1 MTESPEITN
10 QPSESFTDQVRTAVL
25 WRSGTQ
31 IFSQILTWAS
41 TFLVIR
47 ILNPSDY
54 GLFAMTQVIL
64 VLLNLLNGYGLA
76 SGYIQKREASPS
88 DARQLLGML
97 ILVNLILG
105 ALQFA
110 AAPLA
115 AAYYRQ
121 PIVADLLRVQALLF
135 LTTPFSAYGHAVLC
149 RRMDFRGQAA
159 ANLASAVAG
168 AGTALTCALS
178 GWGIWTLI
186 AAPIALFGTHATISM
201 IAANQWV
208 RPSFRF
214 SGSGAMAR
222 YGALIA
228 TSQFF
233 WFLQSQADVV
243 IAGRVLDPHALGI
256 YTTSLFLTQIFV
268 SKFVPPL
275 NEVAFSAYARIQ
287 EDRAAVAGGFA
298 RSVRL
303 ILLIGAPFYMGLF
316 VVADPLVAVILGNK
330 WLAAADIIR
339 IIAFAMPFMTVQ
351 VLFSPATDAMGR
363 PDISVGNG
371 ALAALLFP
379 VCFLVGIQFGVAG
392 LAGSWLVAHPL
403 YLAWCARRSL
413 PVIGLSPRALAAA
426 AAPPMLAAIAMAGIV
441 TLIDRMTMIED
452 SLPRLILLVVS
463 GAAAYAAWLVL
474 FARPTLDDA
483 ITLVLNRKARA
494 AT

>member
-1 MTESPEITN
+1 MTQTVESPN
-10 QPSESFTDQVRTAVL
+10 QPLESFSDQVRTAVI

-31 IFSQILTWAS
+31 IFSQILTWTS

-47 ILNPSDY
+47 ILSPSDY

-76 SGYIQKREASPS
+76 SGYIQRRDASIA

-97 ILVNLILG
+97 IAVNLTLG
-105 ALQFA
+105 VIQFL

-121 PIVADLLRVQALLF
+121 PIVTDLLRVQALLF
-135 LTTPFSAYGHAVLC
+135 IATPFSAYGHAVLC
-149 RRMDFRGQAA
+149 RRMDFKGQAI
-159 ANLASAVAG
+159 ANLGSALAG
-168 AGTALTCALS
+168 GGTALACALS

-208 RPSFRF
+208 RPSFNF
-214 SGSGAMAR
+214 AGSGAMAK

-243 IAGRVLDPHALGI
+243 IAGRVLDPHTLGL

-287 EDRAAVAGGFA
+287 EDKAAVASGFA

-303 ILLIGAPFYMGLF
+303 ILLVGAPIYLGMFA
-316 VVADPLVAVILGNK
+316 VADPMVAVVLGDQ
-330 WLAAADIIR
+330 WLAVADIIR

-371 ALAALLFP
+371 ALAALVFP
-379 VCFLVGIQFGVAG
+379 LCFLAGIQFGVTG
-392 LAGSWLVAHPL
+392 LAASWLVAHPL

-413 PVIGLSPRALAAA
+413 PVIGLSARALLAAVAPPLLAATAMAAA
-426 AAPPMLAAIAMAGIV
+426 V
-441 TLIDRMTMIED
+441 VLIDRATGIAD
-452 SLPRLILLVVS
+452 PLPRLLTLIGC
-463 GAAAYAAWLVL
+463 GAAAYAAWLAL
-474 FARPTLDDA
+474 FARDTLADA
-483 ITLVLNRKARA
+483 ITLVLNRKPGV
-494 AT
+494 